1 MEWKPLRGS
10 QKKRD
15 KEMKEREMKLL
26 RSCKKLLKTTAR
38 NELSIYEDVES
49 DDDIRQSIFRLLVW
63 ISHR

>member
-10 QKKRD
+10 QKKCD
-15 KEMKEREMKLL
+15 KEMEKRDMKLL
-26 RSCKKLLKTTAR
+26 RSCKKLLKTKAR

-63 ISHR
+63 ISLR